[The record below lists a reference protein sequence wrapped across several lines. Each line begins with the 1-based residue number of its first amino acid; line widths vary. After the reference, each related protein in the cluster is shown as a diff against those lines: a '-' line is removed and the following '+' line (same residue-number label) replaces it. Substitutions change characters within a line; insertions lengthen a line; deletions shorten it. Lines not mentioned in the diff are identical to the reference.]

1 MPGGNTT
8 IGGSEST
15 LATTVTTFAS
25 GDILPAWSATG
36 DVTYQA
42 FATMISNVAF
52 QYLTTATSATAGVA
66 TLPSGPVGFLVIPL
80 GTTSVRLPYY
90 AV

>member
-8 IGGSEST
+8 IGGTNST
-15 LATTVTTFAS
+15 LATTYTTLAS
-25 GDILPAWSATG
+25 GDSLPAWSATG
-36 DVTYQA
+36 VATYQA
-42 FATMISNVAF
+42 FATMISNASF
-52 QYLTTATSATAGVA
+52 QYLTTATSATAGAA

-80 GTTSVRLPYY
+80 GTSSVRLPYY